1 MNAENG
7 KATPVADEKSHHERE
22 WKLNVQNVVIKVPKP
37 EIVVR
42 EALNLAGFDSNA
54 GWIIVLKVH
63 GEPKKEVDLSTTID
77 LRHQGIEKLRLT
89 PKHINNGDAVSGCRR
104 EFALLPVDEAH
115 LSRLRVRW
123 DTIACGGRRWL
134 ILRSYLLP
142 SGYTASRVDIAI
154 DVPASYPG
162 AQLDMFYCHPHLRLT
177 SGGVIPQ
184 TEAAETIEGVS
195 FQRWSRH
202 RPWDAAR
209 DNLTTHLALID
220 ESLQREVER

>member
-1 MNAENG
+1 MNSETSDA
-7 KATPVADEKSHHERE
+7 APVTPDKGHTEHE
-22 WKLNVQNVVIKVPKP
+22 WKLNVQNVVIKVEKP

-42 EALNLAGFDSNA
+42 EALKLAGFDPNA

-63 GEPKKEVDLSTTID
+63 GEPKKEVDLSTIID
-77 LRHQGIEKLRLT
+77 LRHPGVEKLRLT
-89 PKHINNGDAVSGCRR
+89 PKHINNGDANPRSRR

-115 LSRLRVRW
+115 LSRLGIRW
-123 DTIACGGRRWL
+123 DTIARGGRRWL
-134 ILRSYLLP
+134 ILRSYQLP
-142 SGYTASRVDIAI
+142 TGYTTGRVDIAI

-184 TEAAETIEGVS
+184 TEAAERIEDIS

-209 DNLTTHLALID
+209 DNLSTHLALID